1 MQGKYFIKKHI
12 SNRPRERCSL
22 LNNTSFKMVASWH
35 GIVTKKRNIKHTS
48 MITLF
53 FYGRILNYMKLPSPS
68 TSYEK
73 DNNFSMTSST
83 YFGIRNME
91 AFILSEKMPNSTSQ
105 RIRKYMTGRYHPEIV
120 WQRLCL

>member
-53 FYGRILNYMKLPSPS
+53 FYGRILNYMKRLFPS
-68 TSYEK
+68 TIYEK
-73 DNNFSMTSST
+73 ENNFSMTLST
-83 YFGIRNME
+83 HFGIRDRE
-91 AFILSEKMPNSTSQ
+91 AFILSEKMPNSSSQ
-105 RIRKYMTGRYHPEIV
+105 GTRKWMTGRAHPAIV
-120 WQRLCL
+120 RQR

>member
-53 FYGRILNYMKLPSPS
+53 FYGRILNYMKRLFPIG
-68 TSYEK
+68 
-73 DNNFSMTSST
+73 NFNVVERS
-83 YFGIRNME
+83 NDCC
-91 AFILSEKMPNSTSQ
+91 LSECRESISSKNIYP
-105 RIRKYMTGRYHPEIV
+105 TGQESDAVY
-120 WQRLCL
+120 